1 MAAATP
7 VLPLAIAMIEL
18 PFRTL
23 LVPLVGPLP
32 LLPAGLLAAS
42 DAAVAVPAITV
53 RADVEH
59 RLTPQAKSLP
69 ENRFAMNRRH
79 APWQAGLDNSSS
91 FVAG

>member
-1 MAAATP
+1 
-7 VLPLAIAMIEL
+7 MIEL
-18 PFRTL
+18 PFPTL
-23 LVPLVGPLP
+23 LVPLVCPLP

-69 ENRFAMNRRH
+69 KNRFAMNRRH